1 MERLLAYEGPV
12 VHVDHS
18 HRAPAPTSLS
28 NREEVEALKGVEA
41 SKEALEK
48 EKRECNKH
56 INELHDYYKGQSSW
70 KDKRIAELQAQV
82 VAKDNELVKSR
93 NSKKRS
99 VRELMDQTIA
109 NEAKIAELNQ
119 LVKSMEAENEG
130 LREQQLSEHDKLRQ
144 FRDDLKQ
151 ARNDVENARASET
164 RMKSAIRQLEERND
178 VLKSQNATLIDSWN
192 QLEKEKKALEAKLAG
207 L

>member
-1 MERLLAYEGPV
+1 
-12 VHVDHS
+12 
-18 HRAPAPTSLS
+18 LS